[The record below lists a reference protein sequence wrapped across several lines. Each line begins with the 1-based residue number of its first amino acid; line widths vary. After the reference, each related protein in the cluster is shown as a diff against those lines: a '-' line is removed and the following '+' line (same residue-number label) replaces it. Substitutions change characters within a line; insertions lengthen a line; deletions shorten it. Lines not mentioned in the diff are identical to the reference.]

1 MKKIFCFILFIVV
14 IFPLHCTKLINLYHQ
29 NYKEID
35 RTVLVFDKKPHY
47 SIIKNPSDI
56 QIFVSNC
63 LIKDNIKNIRLR
75 NNNVLKSFKIQR
87 KKNQTTI
94 IIRLNKSNQTAK
106 DRTYNLE
113 SFEVKGKNYKLILD
127 IFNILEP
134 KTIDE
139 HLIYANFYKS
149 VGFLNKANKHLKI
162 ADSLKAPEDIFI
174 EQIKVEEIEEKEEE
188 SFEITQEPPQEL
200 TDEEIKQKTP
210 LSEIISYIQ
219 KLVKNINLKNSLP
232 FIIIILVIIV
242 VIMIILNIKRPKT
255 KQKRSLYHSTEGFGS
270 YEFKKRMITKLSGQG
285 WQDEEIAKEMKLTK
299 EQVKKIY
306 MP

>member
-1 MKKIFCFILFIVV
+1 
-14 IFPLHCTKLINLYHQ
+14 FPLHCIKLINLYHQ

-56 QIFVSNC
+56 QILVSNC

-75 NNNVLKSFKIQR
+75 NNNVLKSLKIQR

-139 HLIYANFYKS
+139 HLSYANFYKS

-162 ADSLKAPEDIFI
+162 AESLKAPQDVFI
-174 EQIKVEEIEEKEEE
+174 EQIKVEEIEDEA
-188 SFEITQEPPQEL
+188 SEITQKPSQEL
-200 TDEEIKQKTP
+200 IDEEIKQKTP
-210 LSEIISYIQ
+210 FSEIMSYIQ
-219 KLVKNINLKNSLP
+219 KLVKRINLKNSLP
-232 FIIIILVIIV
+232 FLIIILVIIV

-255 KQKRSLYHSTEGFGS
+255 KQKRSLHHTTEGFGS
-270 YEFKKRMITKLSGQG
+270 YEFKKKMISKLSEQG
-285 WQDEEIAKEMKLTK
+285 WQDEEIAKEMKLTE
-299 EQVKKIY
+299 EQVKNIY
-306 MP
+306 MS

>member
-1 MKKIFCFILFIVV
+1 
-14 IFPLHCTKLINLYHQ
+14 
-29 NYKEID
+29 
-35 RTVLVFDKKPHY
+35 
-47 SIIKNPSDI
+47 
-56 QIFVSNC
+56 

-75 NNNVLKSFKIQR
+75 NNNVLKSLKIQR
-87 KKNQTTI
+87 KRNQTTI
-94 IIRLNKSNQTAK
+94 IIRLNISNQTAK

-127 IFNILEP
+127 IFKILEP

-149 VGFLNKANKHLKI
+149 VGLLNKANKHLKI
-162 ADSLKAPEDIFI
+162 ADSLKAPEDVFI

-188 SFEITQEPPQEL
+188 SFEITQELPQEL
-200 TDEEIKQKTP
+200 IDEEIKQKTP
-210 LSEIISYIQ
+210 FSEIMSYIQ
-219 KLVKNINLKNSLP
+219 KLVKRINLKNSLP
-232 FIIIILVIIV
+232 FLIIILVIIV

-270 YEFKKRMITKLSGQG
+270 HEFKKRMISKLLRQG
-285 WQDEEIAKEMKLTK
+285 WQDEEIAKEMKLTE

>member
-1 MKKIFCFILFIVV
+1 MKKIFCLILFIVV
-14 IFPLHCTKLINLYHQ
+14 IFPLQCIKLNNLYHQ
-29 NYKEID
+29 NYEEID

-56 QIFVSNC
+56 QILVSNC

-75 NNNVLKSFKIQR
+75 NNNVLKSLKIQR

-94 IIRLNKSNQTAK
+94 IIRLNISNQTAK

-139 HLIYANFYKS
+139 HLSYANFYKS

-162 ADSLKAPEDIFI
+162 AESLKAPQDIFI
-174 EQIKVEEIEEKEEE
+174 EQIKVEEIEDEA
-188 SFEITQEPPQEL
+188 SEITQKPSQEL
-200 TDEEIKQKTP
+200 IDEEIKQKTP
-210 LSEIISYIQ
+210 FSEIMSYIQ
-219 KLVKNINLKNSLP
+219 KLVKRINLKNSLP
-232 FIIIILVIIV
+232 FLIIILVIIV

-255 KQKRSLYHSTEGFGS
+255 KQKRSLHHTTEGFGS
-270 YEFKKRMITKLSGQG
+270 YEFKKKMISKLSEQG
-285 WQDEEIAKEMKLTK
+285 WQDEEIAKEMKLTE
-299 EQVKKIY
+299 EQVKNIY
-306 MP
+306 MS

>member
-1 MKKIFCFILFIVV
+1 MKKIFCLILFIVV
-14 IFPLHCTKLINLYHQ
+14 IFPLHCIKLINLYHQ

-56 QIFVSNC
+56 QILVSNC

-75 NNNVLKSFKIQR
+75 NNNVLKSLKIQR

-94 IIRLNKSNQTAK
+94 IIRLNISNQTAK

-139 HLIYANFYKS
+139 HLSYANFYKS

-162 ADSLKAPEDIFI
+162 AESLKAPQDIFI
-174 EQIKVEEIEEKEEE
+174 EQIKVEEIEDEA
-188 SFEITQEPPQEL
+188 SEITQKPSQEL
-200 TDEEIKQKTP
+200 IDEEIKQKTP
-210 LSEIISYIQ
+210 FSEIMSYIQ
-219 KLVKNINLKNSLP
+219 KLVKRINLKNSLP
-232 FIIIILVIIV
+232 FLIIILVIIV

-255 KQKRSLYHSTEGFGS
+255 KQKRSLHHTTEGFGS
-270 YEFKKRMITKLSGQG
+270 YEFKKKMISKLSEQG
-285 WQDEEIAKEMKLTK
+285 WQDEEIAKEMKLTE
-299 EQVKKIY
+299 EQVKNIY
-306 MP
+306 MS

>member
-1 MKKIFCFILFIVV
+1 MKKIFCLILFIVV
-14 IFPLHCTKLINLYHQ
+14 IFPLHCIKLINLYHQ

-56 QIFVSNC
+56 QILVSNC

-75 NNNVLKSFKIQR
+75 NNNVLKSLKIQR

-94 IIRLNKSNQTAK
+94 IIRLNISNQTAK

-139 HLIYANFYKS
+139 HLSYANFYKS

-162 ADSLKAPEDIFI
+162 AESLKAPQDVFI
-174 EQIKVEEIEEKEEE
+174 EQIKVEEIEDEA
-188 SFEITQEPPQEL
+188 SEITQKPSQEL
-200 TDEEIKQKTP
+200 IDEEIKQKTP
-210 LSEIISYIQ
+210 FSEIMSYIQ
-219 KLVKNINLKNSLP
+219 KLVKRINLKNSLP
-232 FIIIILVIIV
+232 FLIIILVIIV

-255 KQKRSLYHSTEGFGS
+255 KQKRSLHHTTEGFGS
-270 YEFKKRMITKLSGQG
+270 YEFKKKMISKLSEQG
-285 WQDEEIAKEMKLTK
+285 WQDEEIAKEMKLTE
-299 EQVKKIY
+299 EQVKNIY
-306 MP
+306 MS

>member
-1 MKKIFCFILFIVV
+1 MKKIFCLILFIVV
-14 IFPLHCTKLINLYHQ
+14 IFPLQCIKLINLYHQ
-29 NYKEID
+29 NYEEID

-56 QIFVSNC
+56 QILVSNC

-75 NNNVLKSFKIQR
+75 NNNVLKSLKIQR

-94 IIRLNKSNQTAK
+94 IIRLNISNQTAK

-113 SFEVKGKNYKLILD
+113 SFEVKEKNYKLILD

-139 HLIYANFYKS
+139 HLSYANFYKS

-162 ADSLKAPEDIFI
+162 AESLKAPQDIFI
-174 EQIKVEEIEEKEEE
+174 EQIKVEEIEDEA
-188 SFEITQEPPQEL
+188 SEITQKPSQEL
-200 TDEEIKQKTP
+200 IDEEIKQKTP
-210 LSEIISYIQ
+210 FSEIMSYIQ
-219 KLVKNINLKNSLP
+219 KLVKRINLKNSLP
-232 FIIIILVIIV
+232 FLIIILVIIV

-255 KQKRSLYHSTEGFGS
+255 KQKRSLHHTTEGFGS
-270 YEFKKRMITKLSGQG
+270 YEFKKKMISKLSEQG
-285 WQDEEIAKEMKLTK
+285 WQDEEIAKEMKLTE
-299 EQVKKIY
+299 EQVKNIY
-306 MP
+306 MS